1 MDLKNRCL
9 LVLLRI
15 CTSSHCRRNIKDWKG
30 TKIHNTE
37 GRLILLKEFEQKI
50 FKITLRPTNTYL
62 WIVKQTLQNEKSI
75 FTSSRKLS
83 RWFICSFIEERLR
96 LTWSFKACSSVLKD
110 SSCLALWK
118 KNQFDY
124 YLGYNFLKM
133 KITLAFICQLKKIG
147 SV

>member
-1 MDLKNRCL
+1 MDLKTDVFDA
-9 LVLLRI
+9 VLLRI
-15 CTSSHCRRNIKDWKG
+15 CTSTLRCVEEKHK
-30 TKIHNTE
+30 
-37 GRLILLKEFEQKI
+37 RLKRYKNSLYWRSADSFKRIWAKM

-133 KITLAFICQLKKIG
+133 KIIPSPSF
-147 SV
+147 VN

>member
-1 MDLKNRCL
+1 M
-9 LVLLRI
+9 
-15 CTSSHCRRNIKDWKG
+15 
-30 TKIHNTE
+30 
-37 GRLILLKEFEQKI
+37 

-124 YLGYNFLKM
+124 HLGYNFLKM
-133 KITLAFICQLKKIG
+133 KITLAFICQLKKKSGASKFLTCPIFKYLFCYYSHHSTVRLFFG
-147 SV
+147 FVLSNWLSRN